1 MQDATSP
8 PRKRWLQFTLRD
20 CLIATVAIAATIAP
34 FKLYERFHPPANQII
49 LHAVIYEA
57 DADKLREL
65 TSNWNEHQLRA
76 ASAKEVAA
84 TVAEMQK
91 INANVKTSPTLQT
104 IDGHEAR
111 VTVGGSYPIRRQ
123 SADGPEIVGMVDV
136 GLRLS
141 VRPTVQP
148 NGRIR
153 CEMKWQHLKADE
165 SDPSASE
172 TLPATYSERNRSEMV
187 VPAIATEEIDLPT
200 ELALGETIFFCDAG
214 DGPNG
219 KGTVVQVKFADAK
232 SWSR

>member
-1 MQDATSP
+1 MQDTTSP
-8 PRKRWLQFTLRD
+8 PRKRWFQFTLRD

-57 DADKLREL
+57 DAEKLREL

-76 ASAKEVAA
+76 VSAKEVAA
-84 TVAEMQK
+84 TVAELQK
-91 INANVKTSPTLQT
+91 INVQVKTMPTLQT
-104 IDGHEAR
+104 IDGYEAR
-111 VTVGGSYPIRRQ
+111 VTTGACYPIRRQ
-123 SADGPEIVGMVDV
+123 SEEGPEVVWMAGT

-141 VRPTVQP
+141 VIPTVLT

-153 CEMKWQHLKADE
+153 CEMKWQHLRTDE
-165 SDPSASE
+165 GDQLASE
-172 TLPATYSERNRSEMV
+172 TLPAVYIERNKNEMV
-187 VPAIATEEIDLPT
+187 LRAIAVEEIDLPT

-214 DGPNG
+214 DGIDG